1 LYTLKGI
8 TFPIATTVYWKVRQN
23 TANVWGSWSAQMSF
37 TTGTPTIT
45 APASAQNPGTIS
57 VVWNAY
63 GQTPTKVYLS
73 EDGTT
78 YDAGVTATTTPTSVT
93 LPVGAAR
100 TGAKLQLGYGSPE
113 VKVTSGVFTINASTA
128 IVTSPGSVAPGATPS
143 IAWNSYGATVNKI
156 KFSTDGT
163 DGQSATWSDLTTLT
177 GTSGSTQVTIPAGN
191 GYSTCSIGIFND
203 NTMVAQTAAFT
214 VSQSTPFV
222 TSPGNVAPGA
232 TPSIVW
238 NSYGVTVTAMKF
250 TTDGSVGSPTWSNS
264 TDITGLT
271 SPQSFSI
278 PAGNGYSTC
287 AIGIFDGS
295 GTLVAQTA
303 AFTVSQ
309 SAATISTSASSYS
322 AGTAAGSVIF
332 NAYGRTVSGI
342 KLSTDG
348 GTTWGAAQGP
358 GTTPFSF
365 IFPTGSLRNNC
376 KVGLFDD
383 AVSTT
388 VPIVASS
395 VFTITAANVTVTTTF
410 TATEAPGYHTVAWTN
425 GGVSIDKI
433 QMSTDNGSTWGG
445 YSVTLT
451 GSTKTDASASI
462 TYDLL
467 SSPAGYAACIIGLFE
482 AAAATPIAQST
493 AFALTA
499 GGASFTVPTLYSND
513 AVPSLYSDPGSVLV
527 VPIKIKNTLLKSG
540 NASGKIRA
548 FDLTVEYDSHFM
560 TAGAV
565 TLSATLGGASI
576 GDNVKYTIQNA
587 KTIVTDAGGSPTSSI
602 MISAFNL
609 DQQYA
614 VRECVLNISFTVV
627 NDDTHAGVTP
637 TVTMST
643 TPIVA
648 DENATAIATVVKT
661 ASADVKILTSITGKV
676 EYFYEYD
683 ATPANEVKWDL
694 DGTNWMHYVSPSD
707 GDGIVAHQNSQTVSV
722 GADAG
727 RAAGVYKI
735 VQIERVNGVSYGPT
749 YDAWPTSNGGGPT
762 AAGVT
767 SADALIAFDVTFAPA
782 SYTARQKIA
791 ADVNDDGSV
800 NSIDALSIMDISVDT
815 WYTNNSSFKKWK
827 FFTNASVVAQTGS
840 TYDNT
845 VKGTLVTGYS
855 ENLPSGVVTG
865 KDFLGVVRGDANFS
879 FGGAADKDLDK
890 SSATPV
896 ICNLP
901 KDIQARAGDT
911 VYIPVDVQL
920 NGQSLLAL
928 TANLQVENSIF
939 SSFEGVVEG
948 PTFPSKQGWYTVS
961 KYSPEN
967 GVLRVSTAN
976 FGAKRDPITQ
986 EGTVLLLKFVVS
998 KDAKIGTVSNISM
1011 PFLEISDKNLKTLNA
1026 STTLGKIEITR
1037 MGNTMATDY
1046 VLSQNYPNPFNPS
1059 TTIEYA
1065 LPKESSVKVEIF
1077 NMLGQNVATLFTGNQ
1092 SKGYHQA
1099 SWNASNLGS
1108 GVYLYA
1114 ITATSLTDGQTFRSV
1129 KKMVLMK

>member
-1 LYTLKGI
+1 
-8 TFPIATTVYWKVRQN
+8 
-23 TANVWGSWSAQMSF
+23 
-37 TTGTPTIT
+37 
-45 APASAQNPGTIS
+45 
-57 VVWNAY
+57 
-63 GQTPTKVYLS
+63 
-73 EDGTT
+73 
-78 YDAGVTATTTPTSVT
+78 
-93 LPVGAAR
+93 
-100 TGAKLQLGYGSPE
+100 
-113 VKVTSGVFTINASTA
+113 
-128 IVTSPGSVAPGATPS
+128 
-143 IAWNSYGATVNKI
+143 
-156 KFSTDGT
+156 
-163 DGQSATWSDLTTLT
+163 
-177 GTSGSTQVTIPAGN
+177 
-191 GYSTCSIGIFND
+191 
-203 NTMVAQTAAFT
+203 
-214 VSQSTPFV
+214 
-222 TSPGNVAPGA
+222 
-232 TPSIVW
+232 
-238 NSYGVTVTAMKF
+238 
-250 TTDGSVGSPTWSNS
+250 
-264 TDITGLT
+264 
-271 SPQSFSI
+271 
-278 PAGNGYSTC
+278 
-287 AIGIFDGS
+287 
-295 GTLVAQTA
+295 
-303 AFTVSQ
+303 
-309 SAATISTSASSYS
+309 
-322 AGTAAGSVIF
+322 
-332 NAYGRTVSGI
+332 
-342 KLSTDG
+342 
-348 GTTWGAAQGP
+348 
-358 GTTPFSF
+358 
-365 IFPTGSLRNNC
+365 
-376 KVGLFDD
+376 
-383 AVSTT
+383 
-388 VPIVASS
+388 
-395 VFTITAANVTVTTTF
+395 
-410 TATEAPGYHTVAWTN
+410 
-425 GGVSIDKI
+425 
-433 QMSTDNGSTWGG
+433 
-445 YSVTLT
+445 
-451 GSTKTDASASI
+451 
-462 TYDLL
+462 
-467 SSPAGYAACIIGLFE
+467 
-482 AAAATPIAQST
+482 
-493 AFALTA
+493 
-499 GGASFTVPTLYSND
+499 
-513 AVPSLYSDPGSVLV
+513 
-527 VPIKIKNTLLKSG
+527 
-540 NASGKIRA
+540 
-548 FDLTVEYDSHFM
+548 
-560 TAGAV
+560 
-565 TLSATLGGASI
+565 
-576 GDNVKYTIQNA
+576 
-587 KTIVTDAGGSPTSSI
+587 